1 MSTIHITSP
10 KESIHVQHTHK
21 MFKVPQVHR
30 YMSRRGKQRYLARG
44 TVPRGPRAPTLL
56 PRRLPCLR
64 RRLVHL
70 VGRPKPLLHW
80 PRVPLLRRRVRPR
93 GVALRL
99 WRRPHVR
106 LRGEGRVSWP
116 IVLWRRTQ
124 WRATTWSQVRT
135 HRRCL
140 HKGQVM

>member
-21 MFKVPQVHR
+21 MSKVPQVHR

-44 TVPRGPRAPTLL
+44 AIPKGPRAPTLL
-56 PRRLPCLR
+56 LPRPPYLR
-64 RRLVHL
+64 CRLVRP
-70 VGRPKPLLHW
+70 VGWPKPLLRR
-80 PRVPLLRRRVRPR
+80 PVVPLLRGRVWPQ

-106 LRGEGRVSWP
+106 LHGEGRVSWP
-116 IVLWRRTQ
+116 AMLWRRTQ
-124 WRATTWSQVRT
+124 WRAATWSQVRT
-135 HRRCL
+135 RRQCL